1 MERSN
6 GRQRPPRG
14 GAARAPS
21 RAPACRDCVGAGRG
35 QGARPTNKEARS
47 RRTHYREPVM
57 RVCSQP
63 DGSHSPAV
71 QAPLVPPSLRPEPDT
86 PAEARALSPV
96 PRSTQDTRDRRR
108 RLGHHQRAGKE
119 RHVALSLTRR
129 PSARRPRGAA
139 EGVGKKNRRP
149 GTKRRW
155 RREPRLGRP
164 SPGRRARGIPR
175 ALPGPGL
182 ARAGLGGALRR
193 AGRRVARRGGEWEP
207 GQAGGARGP

>member
-139 EGVGKKNRRP
+139 EGVGKKQEARHEEALAPGASPGPAEPRQTRPRYPSSAAWARP
-149 GTKRRW
+149 GA
-155 RREPRLGRP
+155 GRP
-164 SPGRRARGIPR
+164 GRGVA
-175 ALPGPGL
+175 
-182 ARAGLGGALRR
+182 AGGT
-193 AGRRVARRGGEWEP
+193 AGRAPRG
-207 GQAGGARGP
+207 